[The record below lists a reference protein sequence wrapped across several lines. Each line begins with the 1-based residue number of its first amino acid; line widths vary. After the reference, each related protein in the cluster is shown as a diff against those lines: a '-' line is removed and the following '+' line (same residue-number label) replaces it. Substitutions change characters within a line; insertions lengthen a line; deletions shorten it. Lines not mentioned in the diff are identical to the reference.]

1 MPFCFVGKK
10 ESHEWRFVEE
20 MNAYLRWKQFILFSF
35 FSGRNPTFFAIL
47 VSSDFGAKE
56 LNKITPW
63 KIFITNKRIKRVRSN
78 MPTFFDSDSVAS
90 NCELTGRSCVWLLLQ
105 RQNLSYFNDWIMLVW
120 IDFKHRISKAI
131 SLKLIIVMTNLLTST
146 HKSRA
151 IDALLSFISW
161 CGSRWWNF
169 RLKLKKSEFD
179 SSCKKLIWV
188 IMSAITKSAY

>member
-1 MPFCFVGKK
+1 MF
-10 ESHEWRFVEE
+10 
-20 MNAYLRWKQFILFSF
+20 RWQ
-35 FSGRNPTFFAIL
+35 
-47 VSSDFGAKE
+47 
-56 LNKITPW
+56 
-63 KIFITNKRIKRVRSN
+63 KRISRMKICWRNECLLKMKTIHLILLLFWAEPNIFCHSCFKWFRCQEIEQNYPLENIHHKQKNKKGSIKHANVFWQRLGC
-78 MPTFFDSDSVAS
+78 

-120 IDFKHRISKAI
+120 IDLKHRISKAI
-131 SLKLIIVMTNLLTST
+131 SLKLIIVMTDLLTST